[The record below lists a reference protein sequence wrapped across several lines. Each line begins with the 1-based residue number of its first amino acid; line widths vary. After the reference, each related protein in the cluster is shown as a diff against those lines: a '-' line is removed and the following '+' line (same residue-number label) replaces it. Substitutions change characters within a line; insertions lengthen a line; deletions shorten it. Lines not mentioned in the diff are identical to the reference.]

1 MVNGKVEFTLTHVTL
16 SANSKST
23 FMTFMI
29 FFTFQYVLY
38 KPAVHT
44 IEKKK
49 KMIVTENDTSY

>member
-49 KMIVTENDTSY
+49 R